1 MTHTQPCNVVLVAL
15 PQGLCL
21 TKDLLERLYSFKKLK
36 EFTFLVGLPRE
47 ALSMKG
53 MELPH
58 DFQGAAWGPLGTAL
72 HDGQAGRIV
81 HILEAERFHCRES
94 QRYPQV
100 AQRSEFP

>member
-1 MTHTQPCNVVLVAL
+1 MLDKGFARKAVLI
-15 PQGLCL
+15 Q
-21 TKDLLERLYSFKKLK
+21 KLK
-36 EFTFLVGLPRE
+36 EFTFLAGLPRE